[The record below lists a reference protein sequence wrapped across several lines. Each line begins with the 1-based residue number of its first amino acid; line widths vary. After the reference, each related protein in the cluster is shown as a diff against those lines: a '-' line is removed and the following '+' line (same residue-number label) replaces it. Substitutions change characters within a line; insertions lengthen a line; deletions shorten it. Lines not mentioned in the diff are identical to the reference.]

1 MITLGLFVVK
11 EPKCHKVE
19 IKAKETSTI
28 DVKDVPQADPV
39 DVVVGKVDAYTN
51 KNKPQGSASLEGA
64 EFTIKYYTTSSST
77 DPAKQGI
84 KPTAQ
89 WVVKTND
96 NGVARFNG
104 NDLVSGNDFY
114 YNSLGKVKEAYD
126 EPWPEYEMVE
136 HIACNTCQADLTALG
151 VDEWEHV
158 EQHWVNEGKTGGYH
172 SIAVKV
178 LTGYSTIHHDAEY
191 SNQYVVDKAAY
202 DETVTTGYKCSI
214 CGATKK

>member
-51 KNKPQGSASLEGA
+51 KNKPQGSASLAGA
-64 EFTIKYYTTSSST
+64 EFTIKYYTISSST
-77 DPAKQGI
+77 DPSTQGV

-89 WVVKTND
+89 WIVKTND

-114 YNSLGKVKEAYD
+114 YNSLGKLTIPLGTITIQETKA
-126 EPWPEYEMVE
+126 PE
-136 HIACNTCQADLTALG
+136 
-151 VDEWEHV
+151 
-158 EQHWVNEGKTGGYH
+158 
-172 SIAVKV
+172 
-178 LTGYSTIHHDAEY
+178 
-191 SNQYVVDKAAY
+191 
-202 DETVTTGYKCSI
+202 GYKIDS
-214 CGATKK
+214 TVQVRQLKKNIIIFTQPF